1 MQGRGSVLTLL
12 RPPDCPA
19 PWRVCREPDMIS
31 RRGLL
36 LAAASSGVAHAA
48 GAQPTMPGDNRLAFR
63 VVRNGSA
70 IGTHV
75 LTFARSGNG
84 IDIHIA
90 VDLAIGL
97 GPFILFR
104 YTLRGLEQW
113 RDGAIV
119 HVDGAVNDDGT
130 PETMRADRDARGLWV
145 EGSQAPRY
153 LAPADALPAT
163 HWNMAEL
170 QAPWINMQGGRLLH
184 PAVTRV
190 GAESMTLPNG
200 RTETATHYALSGDA
214 KLDLWYD
221 AEDQWSALGFV
232 AKDGSVI
239 RYELS

>member
-1 MQGRGSVLTLL
+1 
-12 RPPDCPA
+12 
-19 PWRVCREPDMIS
+19 MIS

-36 LAAASSGVAHAA
+36 LSAAASGVARAA
-48 GAQPTMPGDNRLAFR
+48 DAQPAMPDDNRLAFR

-84 IDIHIA
+84 IDIRIA

-97 GPFILFR
+97 GPFTLFR

-163 HWNMAEL
+163 HWNMSEL

-239 RYELS
+239 RYELT